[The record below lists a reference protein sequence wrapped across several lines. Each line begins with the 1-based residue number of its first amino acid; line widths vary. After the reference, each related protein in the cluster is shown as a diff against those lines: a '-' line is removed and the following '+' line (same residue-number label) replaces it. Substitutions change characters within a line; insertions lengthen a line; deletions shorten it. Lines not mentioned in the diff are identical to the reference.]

1 MRFSIATGRSIKQ
14 SGLGRNHVA
23 IPTRHTAAVAVRITA
38 TGRLRRFRRHGP
50 LSVLILL
57 ALLVAL
63 PSVVDYGARTG
74 GASVPGNIREA
85 WVDQN
90 VTFAAGGLTIYA
102 TFRHPTSGP
111 SVPGVLLIADSGP
124 TDRNG
129 NNANVPGTI
138 GNLKA
143 LADWLSADKVASLR
157 YDKLGSGKTGLGPYA
172 SDPDAIGIA
181 PYEEEAASALRFL
194 AAQTGI
200 ESSRL
205 GVIGHSEGALFAL
218 LLATGHAGAVPPVH
232 ALGLLEPLSQRY
244 LTLVTEQ
251 FDAEIAT
258 ERSASKISAAEAS
271 RAKATLTSTI
281 ARLRATGTVRGYPP
295 YGIGE
300 VLNPT
305 TASFLSQTDR
315 FDPATL
321 AAELPRGMP
330 VLVSCSNA
338 DTQISCG
345 EVAHLKHG
353 LNQAHTDVD
362 AIHLH
367 DVDHVLKVD
376 PTGSPDNYTL
386 PLPFSPQL
394 KAALAAFVR
403 RNL

>member
-1 MRFSIATGRSIKQ
+1 M
-14 SGLGRNHVA
+14 
-23 IPTRHTAAVAVRITA
+23 
-38 TGRLRRFRRHGP
+38 
-50 LSVLILL
+50 
-57 ALLVAL
+57 
-63 PSVVDYGARTG
+63 
-74 GASVPGNIREA
+74 PGKKRVA

-111 SVPGVLLIADSGP
+111 SVPGVLLIAGSGP

-143 LADWLSADKVASLR
+143 LAYWLSADNVASLR

-181 PYEEEAASALRFL
+181 PYEEESASALRFL

-251 FDAEIAT
+251 FDAEITT
-258 ERSASKISAAEAS
+258 ERSASEISAAQAS
-271 RAKATLTSTI
+271 RGKATLASTI
-281 ARLRATGTVRGYPP
+281 AQLRAAGTVQGYPP
-295 YGIGE
+295 NGIGE

-305 TASFLSQTDR
+305 TATFLSQTDR

-321 AAELPRGMP
+321 GAELPRGMP

-338 DTQISCG
+338 DAQISCA

-376 PTGSPDNYTL
+376 PTGSPDNYAL

-394 KAALAAFVR
+394 KAALAVFVR

>member
-1 MRFSIATGRSIKQ
+1 
-14 SGLGRNHVA
+14 
-23 IPTRHTAAVAVRITA
+23 VAVRITA
-38 TGRLRRFRRHGP
+38 TGRLRRLLRQAP
-50 LSVLILL
+50 LTVLIM

-63 PSVVDYGARTG
+63 PSMVDCGARAA
-74 GASVPGNIREA
+74 GASVPGKQRVA
-85 WVDQN
+85 WLDQS

-102 TFRHPTSGP
+102 TFRHPRSGP
-111 SVPGVLLIADSGP
+111 SVPGVLLIAGSGP

-143 LADWLSADKVASLR
+143 LADWLSADNVASLR

-172 SDPDAIGIA
+172 SNPDAIGIA

-194 AAQTGI
+194 AGQTGI

-218 LLATGHAGAVPPVH
+218 LLATGHAGEVPPVH
-232 ALGLLEPLSQRY
+232 ALGLLEPLSQQY

-251 FDAEIAT
+251 FDAKIAT
-258 ERSASKISAAEAS
+258 ERSANKVSAAGAS
-271 RAKATLTSTI
+271 RAKATLASTI
-281 ARLRATGTVRGYPP
+281 AQLRVTGTVPGYPP

-300 VLNPT
+300 FLNPT
-305 TASFLSQTDR
+305 TATFFSQTDR

-321 AAELPRGMP
+321 AAELPRQMP

-338 DTQISCG
+338 DTVISCA
-345 EVAHLKHG
+345 EVADLEHG

-367 DVDHVLKVD
+367 DADHVLKVD
-376 PTGSPDNYTL
+376 PTGSPDHFAL
-386 PLPFSPQL
+386 SLPFSPQL